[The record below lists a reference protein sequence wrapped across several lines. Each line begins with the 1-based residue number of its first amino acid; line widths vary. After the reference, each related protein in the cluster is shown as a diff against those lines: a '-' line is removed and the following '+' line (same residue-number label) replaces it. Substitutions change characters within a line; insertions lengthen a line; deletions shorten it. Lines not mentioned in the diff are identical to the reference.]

1 MRREKLDHLVITEMI
16 ERKRRR
22 GKQYDGQ
29 TRKDWN

>member
-22 GKQYDGQ
+22 GKQCDGQ
-29 TRKDWN
+29 TRRDWN